1 MFIMKIDADAL
12 KNFQNSKFNFVTD
25 NSDEPNYDNL
35 DQGTKYIFR
44 IGDTVVQ
51 DQMSAQAVVNTINN
65 EWGEKE
71 NV

>member
-1 MFIMKIDADAL
+1 MEIDADAL
-12 KNFQNSKFNFVTD
+12 KNFQNSKFNFITD
-25 NSDEPNYDNL
+25 NADEPDYDNL
-35 DQGTKYIFR
+35 DQDANYILR